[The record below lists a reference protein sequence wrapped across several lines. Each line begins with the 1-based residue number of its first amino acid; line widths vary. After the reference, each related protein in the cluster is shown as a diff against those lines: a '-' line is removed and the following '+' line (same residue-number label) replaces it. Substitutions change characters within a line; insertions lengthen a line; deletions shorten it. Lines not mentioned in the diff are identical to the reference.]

1 VRQWRVAKSLL
12 KLREQVNARAPNR
25 NKASDGTIGD
35 SSHCGGGAPS
45 SSDHCP
51 WVTDGNGGV
60 VTAMDI
66 THDPAGGCDA
76 GALAQ
81 SIVDARD
88 DRVKYVIS
96 NKRIASSSSM
106 DGKPPWTWR
115 LYDRPNP
122 HTKHCHISVKS
133 QKASYDATDSWN
145 IDLTS

>member
-1 VRQWRVAKSLL
+1 
-12 KLREQVNARAPNR
+12 
-25 NKASDGTIGD
+25 
-35 SSHCGGGAPS
+35 
-45 SSDHCP
+45 
-51 WVTDGNGGV
+51 
-60 VTAMDI
+60 MDI

-106 DGKPPWTWR
+106 DGKP
-115 LYDRPNP
+115 
-122 HTKHCHISVKS
+122 
-133 QKASYDATDSWN
+133 KASYDATDSWN